1 MDVIFKEG
9 MLYLQGVKF
18 GKRTWKKTWMMLFKP
33 SSSGIGRMELYSIR
47 DTFDVISQQKKPA
60 QKKLS
65 EKRVVRLSDCLS
77 VTPAPDESCP
87 PGCKALYLNTTQC
100 TYTLASAT
108 CQEWLTALCHLAF
121 QRDPGELNKEIL
133 ERGHGLPMEDND
145 LYSSWKTGPKPRPDQ
160 YHVTVQTSE
169 ASRRCKLAG
178 EYLFSWDA
186 EAVSLLDSNTGQI
199 IYRWPYRLLRR
210 FGQFKGGF
218 SIEAGHRCDSGEGTF
233 TFLSKHASQIYQA
246 IVQQCLVEGKARA
259 SPVQSPKLYTRS
271 TSDRSPVQL
280 PTPISRSTNS
290 PVCSPAD
297 VPAHTKDEL
306 AGELYATINHSPK
319 SVVRKSSLIRPH
331 RPCST
336 DFGGEEG
343 EDKNGLCPFLD
354 PLNLDDDDDDNDDDD
369 DDSDD
374 DGEDGIYHNLR
385 RPEMLTVMKN
395 ETEPDRDFSESIY
408 SVLKI
413 PQPPSR
419 RQSGVV
425 PLSQPLPPPLSL
437 PQLPPL
443 PPPLPPSQPPPL
455 PPSLPQLPPLPPSQP
470 PPLPPSLPQL
480 PPLPPSQPPPL
491 PPPFPQLPPLPP
503 SQPPPLPPPLS
514 QLPPLPPSQPP
525 PLPPPLFQ
533 PPSLSLS
540 QPLSKPN
547 PLFQLQSF
555 SYNPLSPQS
564 QSLAVQPY
572 QPQDR
577 GKTQAQ
583 TGDEVEEGVEEA
595 PSSAPTEKPVSFKQ
609 KLSEIIAKD
618 LAKFQYPVPLGGG
631 SPPVSHY

>member
-1 MDVIFKEG
+1 IMDVIFKEG

-18 GKRTWKKTWMMLFKP
+18 GKVSLAYNCCIAEAR
-33 SSSGIGRMELYSIR
+33 IGRMELYSIR
-47 DTFDVISQQKKPA
+47 DTFD
-60 QKKLS
+60 
-65 EKRVVRLSDCLS
+65 RVVRLSDCLS

-210 FGQFKGGF
+210 FGQFKVSCF
-218 SIEAGHRCDSGEGTF
+218 IEAGHRCDSGEGTF

-331 RPCST
+331 RPCSVF
-336 DFGGEEG
+336 DPFYFKRQDLLPRQGE
-343 EDKNGLCPFLD
+343 C
-354 PLNLDDDDDDNDDDD
+354 
-369 DDSDD
+369 
-374 DGEDGIYHNLR
+374 H
-385 RPEMLTVMKN
+385 
-395 ETEPDRDFSESIY
+395 
-408 SVLKI
+408 
-413 PQPPSR
+413 
-419 RQSGVV
+419 
-425 PLSQPLPPPLSL
+425 
-437 PQLPPL
+437 
-443 PPPLPPSQPPPL
+443 
-455 PPSLPQLPPLPPSQP
+455 
-470 PPLPPSLPQL
+470 
-480 PPLPPSQPPPL
+480 
-491 PPPFPQLPPLPP
+491 
-503 SQPPPLPPPLS
+503 
-514 QLPPLPPSQPP
+514 
-525 PLPPPLFQ
+525 
-533 PPSLSLS
+533 
-540 QPLSKPN
+540 SKKR
-547 PLFQLQSF
+547 
-555 SYNPLSPQS
+555 
-564 QSLAVQPY
+564 Y
-572 QPQDR
+572 Q
-577 GKTQAQ
+577 
-583 TGDEVEEGVEEA
+583 
-595 PSSAPTEKPVSFKQ
+595 F
-609 KLSEIIAKD
+609 
-618 LAKFQYPVPLGGG
+618 
-631 SPPVSHY
+631 